1 MGSYFYHIVD
11 ALGHIQIL
19 DFPSADQSLRA
30 SSDEDT
36 ESMSSSNRALER
48 RLIDLEN
55 ELQRMRQSMNSLPNL
70 ICNNIMRLRTGS
82 KKKLEDKT
90 LEVDTLEARVQ
101 SLETQLQQE
110 RAKAKDR
117 VAGLTMSMQ
126 QLEEEKA
133 KLREVI
139 LGNSV
144 KQKISDEDIKQ
155 RFANLRQQIQALAN
169 STAYDLNRM
178 DVSPRALG
186 DSRIKWSSFSPA
198 DRVFH
203 MRSVIFGIIHRHI
216 LSRDI
221 FGLDESLLSRQH
233 HREMQLDHALGDFE
247 GLLRE
252 NEVKAT
258 LISDWRRA
266 TLKCVETFKPAPKDP
281 SAAIPEIW
289 LALQEFVRHGQDS
302 SKLFAEICQLCDN
315 AFTLRLL
322 TRQSDDRYQFELPEA
337 GVEYDPTEGSVEA
350 YGVIG
355 GGKESNII
363 AIPFCGAL
371 MKYTVNGDTEMSCVL
386 EPAQV
391 VVRAKES
398 KKSSYAT
405 NDLLTDS
412 I

>member
-1 MGSYFYHIVD
+1 
-11 ALGHIQIL
+11 
-19 DFPSADQSLRA
+19 
-30 SSDEDT
+30 
-36 ESMSSSNRALER
+36 MSSRNRALER

-55 ELQRMRQSMNSLPNL
+55 ELQRMRQSMDSLPNL
-70 ICNNIMRLRTGS
+70 ICNKIMRLRTGS
-82 KKKLEDKT
+82 RKKLEDKT
-90 LEVDTLEARVQ
+90 LEADTLEARLQ
-101 SLETQLQQE
+101 SCETQMQQE
-110 RAKAKDR
+110 RTKARER

-126 QLEEEKA
+126 QLEDEKA

-139 LGNSV
+139 LGNSA
-144 KQKISDEDIKQ
+144 KQKISDDDIRQ

-169 STAYDLNRM
+169 SPAYDLQQLYAVR
-178 DVSPRALG
+178 SPARHLEVE
-186 DSRIKWSSFSPA
+186 WNLFSPA

-203 MRSVIFGIIHRHI
+203 MRSVVYGIIHRYI
-216 LSRDI
+216 LNRDI
-221 FGLDESLLSRQH
+221 FGLEESRIPRENN
-233 HREMQLDHALGDFE
+233 REMHLDHALGDFE

-252 NEVKAT
+252 NEVKGT

-266 TLKCVETFKPAPKDP
+266 TLKCIETFRPASRDR
-281 SAAIPEIW
+281 SAAGAHIW
-289 LALQEFVRHGQDS
+289 NALRVFARDGQDS
-302 SKLFAEICQLCDN
+302 SKLLLEIHRLCDN